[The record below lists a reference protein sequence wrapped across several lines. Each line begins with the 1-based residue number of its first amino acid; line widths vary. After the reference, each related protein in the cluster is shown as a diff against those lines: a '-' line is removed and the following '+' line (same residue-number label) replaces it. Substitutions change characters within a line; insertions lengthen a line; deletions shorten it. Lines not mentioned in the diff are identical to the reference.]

1 MRRIFYFLA
10 TNAAIMFVVAI
21 VVQFLP
27 AEYQNQDGQFLVF
40 ALVAGFG
47 GSIFSLLMSK
57 SMAKRMTGLQVIEQP
72 RNQTEQWLLSTVAR
86 QAQAAGIGMPE
97 VGIFAAHEMN
107 AFATGANRNNALVAV
122 STGLLENMSKDE
134 VEAVLGH
141 EIAHAELRHS
151 IKQLERQY
159 GISLLLQIATG
170 QNPGALAQV
179 ATALGQLK
187 FSRSAESESDAASV
201 TYLSSSPYRCDGA
214 AGFFKKM
221 QEQGGGAAPPE
232 FLSTHP
238 APANRIQAIENKAK
252 EVGCKTTPYNPT
264 SFDSF
269 KKWLP

>member
-1 MRRIFYFLA
+1 MKRFQSYF
-10 TNAAIMFVVAI
+10 
-21 VVQFLP
+21 FL
-27 AEYQNQDGQFLVF
+27 FLVVVFTNSCGSGPVLFSVDQDIQLGNQVAAEIESNPKEYPILSESKYPKVYDYMQTIVNRIVTSPAIKYRNEF
-40 ALVAGFG
+40 AYKDVKIIQDDKML
-47 GSIFSLLMSK
+47 
-57 SMAKRMTGLQVIEQP
+57 
-72 RNQTEQWLLSTVAR
+72 
-86 QAQAAGIGMPE
+86 
-97 VGIFAAHEMN
+97 N
-107 AFATGANRNNALVAV
+107 AFATPGGHIYVY
-122 STGLLENMSKDE
+122 TGLIKYLDTEDE
-134 VEAVLGH
+134 LAGVLGH